1 MEHTPNNGKNVY
13 LTDFVQWVF
22 RPLDR
27 QYLYFFMQNHA
38 KIAKNVFLNI
48 FRLLDRRNIF
58 SSAG

>member
-1 MEHTPNNGKNVY
+1 MEHTANNGKNVY

-38 KIAKNVFLNI
+38 KIAKKCI
-48 FRLLDRRNIF
+48 FKYI